1 MFRCPGGTGS
11 KAVLEVFRECGWL
24 NAFDCAWSAANA
36 EAAARGSF
44 PPPDGAVEL
53 LLFRRGGASA

>member
-1 MFRCPGGTGS
+1 ML
-11 KAVLEVFRECGWL
+11 KVFRECGWL